1 VTEGDSPAV
10 PADPA
15 QVAARLRR
23 AVGGLVRAT
32 RRADVLDPIPAAVMD
47 LLDREGPMTT
57 ADLAASRQVRHQT
70 MAATVKDLKDAGYIT
85 AVPHRD
91 DGRKKVL
98 GLTEHGR
105 AALDDDRGSR
115 VRQLAGAIEGTLSN
129 EEVHTLSRALELLE
143 RVTAAIT
150 GNTSSPG
157 PEPAPITGD
166 W

>member
-1 VTEGDSPAV
+1 MTEGDSLAV

-32 RRADVLDPIPAAVMD
+32 RRADVLAPIPAAAMD
-47 LLDREGPMTT
+47 LLDRQGPMTT

-70 MAATVKDLKDAGYIT
+70 MAATVKDLRDVGYIT
-85 AVPHRD
+85 AVPDQD

-98 GLTEHGR
+98 SLTARGR

-115 VRQLAGAIEGTLSN
+115 VRQLAGAIADTLSD
-129 EEVHTLSRALELLE
+129 EEVHTLAQALMLLE
-143 RVTAAIT
+143 RVTVAIT
-150 GNTSSPG
+150 GNIG
-157 PEPAPITGD
+157 PPESEPAPITGD